1 MKPNALT
8 TLALITTTLLVAC
21 SSLAPSPTATP
32 PPTPTSIPPTPT
44 QTFTPTPTP
53 TPTPTS
59 TPTPTP
65 TPTPLPLLIT
75 SSAFEPGGKIPERYG
90 FFRENVSPEL
100 TWANSPEGTQSMAL
114 LMEDLDFP
122 FTHWVVY
129 DVPPDAAG
137 LPEGVLQQPQLADGG
152 SQGLNSNAEI
162 GYIGPYPPSGETHR
176 YTFTLYALDAPLGL
190 ESGSTLEQVLA
201 AIEGHLLATCELTG
215 TYVGV
220 SP

>member
-1 MKPNALT
+1 
-8 TLALITTTLLVAC
+8 
-21 SSLAPSPTATP
+21 
-32 PPTPTSIPPTPT
+32 
-44 QTFTPTPTP
+44 
-53 TPTPTS
+53 
-59 TPTPTP
+59 
-65 TPTPLPLLIT
+65 
-75 SSAFEPGGKIPERYG
+75 
-90 FFRENVSPEL
+90 
-100 TWANSPEGTQSMAL
+100 MAM

-190 ESGSTLEQVLA
+190 EPGSTLEQVLA